1 MDTSRKAM
9 HMVSAQVGC
18 NDDQALSLMLERA
31 RARAVD
37 LSIEEI
43 ALAVVERH
51 IRFD

>member
-1 MDTSRKAM
+1 
-9 HMVSAQVGC
+9 MVSAQVGC
-18 NDDQALSLMLERA
+18 TDAEAVSLLQE

-37 LSIEEI
+37 LSVEEV

>member
-1 MDTSRKAM
+1 M

-18 NDDQALSLMLERA
+18 TDEQALALMQA

-37 LSIEEI
+37 LPVEEI

>member
-1 MDTSRKAM
+1 M

-18 NDDQALSLMLERA
+18 TDDQALALMQE

-37 LSIEEI
+37 MSVEEI
-43 ALAVVERH
+43 ARAIVERH

>member
-1 MDTSRKAM
+1 M

-18 NDDQALSLMLERA
+18 TGDQALILIERRA
-31 RARAVD
+31 RSDD
-37 LSIEEI
+37 LSVEDI